1 MSKHSAFD
9 AGRPGDRQITL
20 RSPAELADALPY
32 MMGFHPSDSIV
43 LVTLHGRSGRF
54 GGRLRVGIPPSS
66 EEWEPVATEIADCL
80 IRGSEHRG
88 ARPDGM
94 VVFLCQD
101 PVAGESPASVMARLR
116 PLAQWLRTACGTLD
130 VPVYEALCITGGRYW
145 SYCCPDARCC
155 PPEGSPL
162 ALPGTSVLAAAAAYA
177 GVQVRGT
184 QKEIEARMTPRPEA
198 DAAAGEWALDE
209 AGCATA
215 LRLAGG
221 TGRRRLA
228 VETLDT
234 AEALLARLAQAPRT
248 GGAGA
253 ADAADDR
260 LVADSEAAR
269 VIIGLQ
275 DRRTRDRAAQWMEG
289 PSADAALRLWRSLAR
304 RCTGGYRSYAAAPL
318 TLAGWVSWSTGDE
331 PSARVALGLALR
343 ADPDYVFA
351 RLLHQAC
358 NAGLDPETLRHCLRQ
373 DQGWP
378 EGGEE
383 PVAGSEGSAGAG
395 GGSRVPPP
403 GIPCV
408 AAGGGG
414 AAGAAHADPAAAGPP
429 LSPQGPGAPGGPAPE
444 GAARSARSGDE
455 ARGGPGGTRP
465 RPGGQACTDR
475 AGADGGGGLAAPD
488 AGRAGSEPG
497 RQEAVQVARNRA
509 AGTGAA
515 SGRAGSGQV
524 RSAPGARHRGGRGN
538 RPAARAGRGS
548 RPEQRRGGPADARPG
563 DRAAW
568 GRGAPGRSS
577 R

>member
-43 LVTLHGRSGRF
+43 LVTLHGRTGRF

-101 PVAGESPASVMARLR
+101 PLAGESPASVMARLR

-145 SYCCPDARCC
+145 SYCCPDPRCC
-155 PPEGSPL
+155 PPEGTPL

-184 QKEIEARMTPRPEA
+184 QKEIEARLTPRPEA

-228 VETLDT
+228 VETLET
-234 AEALLARLAQAPRT
+234 AKALLERLARAPRT

-289 PSADAALRLWRSLAR
+289 PAAEAALRLWRSLAR

-343 ADPDYVFA
+343 ADPEYVFA

-373 DQGWP
+373 DQDWP

-383 PVAGSEGSAGAG
+383 PVACSEGSVAADGI
-395 GGSRVPPP
+395 SRVPPP
-403 GIPCV
+403 GIPC
-408 AAGGGG
+408 AAPGEGG
-414 AAGAAHADPAAAGPP
+414 AAGAVGAAPARPPVAGPSS
-429 LSPQGPGAPGGPAPE
+429 SPPSPGAPGGRAPDGAVRPA
-444 GAARSARSGDE
+444 RRGDAVCGE
-455 ARGGPGGTRP
+455 PCGGHPRPAGEACADPAGARGAGGPAVPDAGPVGAEH
-465 RPGGQACTDR
+465 GR
-475 AGADGGGGLAAPD
+475 AGAA
-488 AGRAGSEPG
+488 
-497 RQEAVQVARNRA
+497 QVVRSRT
-509 AGTGAA
+509 AGTGVA

-524 RSAPGARHRGGRGN
+524 GGAPGTRRRGGRGN
-538 RPAARAGRGS
+538 RPAARTGRGS
-548 RPEQRRGGPADARPG
+548 RPERRKGPVDSRPG
-563 DRAAW
+563 DHAAG
-568 GRGAPGRSS
+568 GRGAP
-577 R
+577 

>member
-94 VVFLCQD
+94 LVFLCQD
-101 PVAGESPASVMARLR
+101 PVAGESPASVTARLR

-130 VPVYEALCITGGRYW
+130 VPVYEALCISGGRYW

-155 PPEGSPL
+155 PPEGTPL

-177 GVQVRGT
+177 GVQVSGT
-184 QKEIEARMTPRPEA
+184 QREIEARMTPRPKA

-228 VETLDT
+228 VETLQT
-234 AEALLARLAQAPRT
+234 AKALLERLARAPRT

-289 PSADAALRLWRSLAR
+289 PSAEAALRLWRSLAR

-343 ADPDYVFA
+343 ADPEYVFA

-373 DQGWP
+373 DQDWP

-383 PVAGSEGSAGAG
+383 PVDCAEGSVAAD

-403 GIPCV
+403 GIPCA
-408 AAGGGG
+408 AAGEGG
-414 AAGAAHADPAAAGPP
+414 AAGAVGAAHAGPTAP
-429 LSPQGPGAPGGPAPE
+429 GPSSSPPGPGAPGGRAPD
-444 GAARSARSGDE
+444 GAAQPAQRGDE
-455 ARGGPGGTRP
+455 VCG
-465 RPGGQACTDR
+465 RPGGRHARPAGGACADP
-475 AGADGGGGLAAPD
+475 AGAGGDGGLAVPD
-488 AGRAGSEPG
+488 AGPVGAEHGRA
-497 RQEAVQVARNRA
+497 EAAQVARNRT
-509 AGTGAA
+509 AGTGVA

-524 RSAPGARHRGGRGN
+524 RSAPGRRRRGGRGS

-548 RPEQRRGGPADARPG
+548 RPESRKGPAGSAPG
-563 DRAAW
+563 DHAAG
-568 GRGAPGRSS
+568 GRGAP
-577 R
+577 